1 MIRFATISPCF
12 NEELILEDSAS
23 RLNVLFDHLIERQKI
38 TEDSK
43 IIFVNDG
50 SSDTTWSI
58 IRNLHQKNPRI
69 CGIDLAH
76 NVGHQNAIMAG
87 MLSTTVLADAVV
99 TIDADLQ
106 DDLDAIE
113 HMIDAHLNGAEI
125 VYGIKVCREA
135 DSWIKRNSAQLFYKV
150 MNSMGVQTIYN
161 HADFRLMSQ
170 KAIRILSQY
179 QEKNLYLRGLIPTIG
194 LQTASVDDY
203 ISPRKAGESKYT
215 LRKMIRLASDG
226 VTSFSTRPIE
236 LIFSV
241 GVGMLLVAIAMFCY
255 VLGSL
260 VLNHYTAGWAS
271 IMMSLWFIGAIVTI
285 SIGVV
290 GTYIG
295 KIYIEV
301 KQRPLYVVNETIGI
315 ED

>member
-1 MIRFATISPCF
+1 MIKFATISPCF
-12 NEELILEDSAS
+12 NEELVLEDSAS
-23 RLNVLFDHLIERQKI
+23 RLNVLFEHLIEKRKI

-50 SSDTTWSI
+50 SNDFTWSI
-58 IRNLHQKNPRI
+58 IKNLHQRNPRI

-87 MLSTTVLADAVV
+87 MLSTNTWADAVV

-106 DDLDAIE
+106 DDVDAIE
-113 HMIDAHLNGAEI
+113 RMIDAHLNGAEI
-125 VYGIKVCREA
+125 VYGIKVSREA
-135 DSWIKRNSAQLFYKV
+135 DSWFKRTSAQLFYKV
-150 MNSMGVQTIYN
+150 MNKMGVQTIYN

-179 QEKNLYLRGLIPTIG
+179 PERNLYLRGLIPTIG
-194 LQTASVDDY
+194 LQAASVDDY

-226 VTSFSTRPIE
+226 ITSFSTRPIE

-241 GVGMLLVAIAMFCY
+241 GIGMFLVAVAMFFY

-260 VLNHYTAGWAS
+260 FFKHYTAGWAS
-271 IMMSLWFIGAIVTI
+271 IMMSLWFIGAIVTL